1 MGKGT
6 VAYMGKGGR
15 KFHPVQEMQSF
26 KSMGTY
32 LFQTFFRFELK
43 KGGFHKT
50 PFSDFPYITGE
61 MEITYGGICQ
71 CFCIQFR
78 IGQRIFFIFRI
89 FGNMND
95 FRILFSFF
103 IAYIGNRRKQLA

>member
-32 LFQTFFRFELK
+32 RFQAFFRFELK